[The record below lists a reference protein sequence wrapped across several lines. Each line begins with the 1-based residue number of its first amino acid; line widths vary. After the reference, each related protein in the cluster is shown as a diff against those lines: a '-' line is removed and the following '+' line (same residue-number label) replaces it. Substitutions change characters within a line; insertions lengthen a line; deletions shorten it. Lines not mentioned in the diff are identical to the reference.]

1 MVPLSTAPYQCTV
14 PTSIVDHRRVFGVRI
29 LKYIFVPQKPY
40 DDLRCSWVRCI
51 CTVRRVRWLN
61 VRTVYEGTMAA
72 CSCTPVCCAIF
83 LLCAHCIHRIPTT
96 VDCRHHTVPSY
107 PLHHRIVAPYRRIP
121 YHCTVLYRTFVPYHR
136 TTVPYPA
143 PYLDLP
149 YQLHTYLELRQYI
162 YMCTYVGSIPPT
174 QDVGGKWRF
183 IGIPDPENGAHP
195 GDCCWV
201 GRSQKL
207 KSYSTPTLLV
217 NDFLFW
223 FSCSDFMFSETTQ
236 LQWVVEGE
244 RH

>member
-14 PTSIVDHRRVFGVRI
+14 PTSIVDHRKVFGVRI

-121 YHCTVLYRTFVPYHR
+121 YYCTVLYRTFVPYHP

-149 YQLHTYLELRQYI
+149 YQLHTYLELRQVI
-162 YMCTYVGSIPPT
+162 
-174 QDVGGKWRF
+174 
-183 IGIPDPENGAHP
+183 
-195 GDCCWV
+195 
-201 GRSQKL
+201 
-207 KSYSTPTLLV
+207 
-217 NDFLFW
+217 
-223 FSCSDFMFSETTQ
+223 
-236 LQWVVEGE
+236 
-244 RH
+244 